1 LAKRQPPLLETFTS
15 HPLQGSPYLS
25 TLGVPGDIFRFKN
38 GHLPFGRDPDVIIS
52 PYSSKHLAWL
62 QSRFNDWAILLSIYQ
77 GSIDTHLPGNRLLQ
91 FLQVTHFVFPKVTH
105 LDPSL
110 EALTVFID
118 GSKNGKATVF
128 IHGQIQVV
136 DTTIPL
142 HN

>member
-1 LAKRQPPLLETFTS
+1 M
-15 HPLQGSPYLS
+15 
-25 TLGVPGDIFRFKN
+25 
-38 GHLPFGRDPDVIIS
+38 
-52 PYSSKHLAWL
+52 
-62 QSRFNDWAILLSIYQ
+62 
-77 GSIDTHLPGNRLLQ
+77 
-91 FLQVTHFVFPKVTH
+91 FPKVTH